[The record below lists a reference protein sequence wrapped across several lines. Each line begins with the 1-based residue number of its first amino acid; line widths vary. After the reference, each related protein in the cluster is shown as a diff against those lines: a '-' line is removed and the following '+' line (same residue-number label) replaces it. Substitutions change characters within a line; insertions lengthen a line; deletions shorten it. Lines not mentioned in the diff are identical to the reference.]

1 MLQGI
6 NSGFVPKLLM
16 YYRVGG
22 PQRKKLGSIL
32 GMSICFNTSGDDEYK
47 KLSWSK
53 KKGLYN

>member
-47 KLSWSK
+47 KLS
-53 KKGLYN
+53 